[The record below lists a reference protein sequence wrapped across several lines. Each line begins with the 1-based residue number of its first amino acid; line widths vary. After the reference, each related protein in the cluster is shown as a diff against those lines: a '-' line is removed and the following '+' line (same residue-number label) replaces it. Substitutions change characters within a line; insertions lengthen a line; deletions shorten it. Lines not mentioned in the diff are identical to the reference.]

1 MSEAEL
7 TDIED
12 DNKFQNQPFRISVF
26 LKGMGMGAADVVPGV
41 SGGTVAFITGIY
53 EELINSLTSFNLQA
67 LKLLFGGNIKALCQH
82 VNATFLLL
90 LFGGILTSIFSLSKF
105 ISWALA
111 THPKLVWSYF
121 FGLILASVIALGR
134 QINFK
139 HWANALMFVLAAWL
153 AFEITRISSV
163 QIDPTTMMFFF
174 AGAIAICAMIL
185 PGISGSFILLLLGMY
200 QPVIEAVHNFNG
212 LVLSTFAV
220 GCVVG
225 LLSFTH
231 LLSWL
236 LKHFHAL
243 TLAALTGFML
253 GSLNKVWPWK
263 IQIEESIDSNVWPSQ
278 YELLAQADPQLFTV
292 LLMLCLGL
300 LTVFLINL
308 TNYAKTAG

>member
-1 MSEAEL
+1 MEEVKLADMDATHKE
-7 TDIED
+7 
-12 DNKFQNQPFRISVF
+12 NKPFRISVF
-26 LKGMGMGAADVVPGV
+26 FKGMGMGAADVVPGV

-53 EELINSLTSFNLQA
+53 EELINSLTSFNLGA
-67 LKLLFGGNIKALCQH
+67 LKLLFSGNIKALWQH
-82 VNATFLLL
+82 VNATFLLI

-105 ISWALA
+105 ISWAL
-111 THPKLVWSYF
+111 TNHPVLVWSFF
-121 FGLILASVIALGR
+121 FGLILASVIAMGR

-139 HWANALMFVLAAWL
+139 HWVNVLMFVLAGWL
-153 AFEITRISSV
+153 AFEITRVSGV
-163 QIDPTTMMFFF
+163 QAEPTTLLFFF

-185 PGISGSFILLLLGMY
+185 PGISGSFILLLMGMY

-212 LVLSTFAV
+212 LVLGTFAM
-220 GCVVG
+220 GCAVG

-236 LKHFHAL
+236 LKHFHAA

-263 IQIEESIDSNVWPSQ
+263 VQLGEAVESNVWP
-278 YELLAQADPQLFTV
+278 AQFQAITETDPQLIGV
-292 LLMLCLGL
+292 LLMLVLGL

-308 TNYAKTAG
+308 TNNEKSSG